1 MRGSFLRRYFSL
13 TLTSALLTHRLSVR
27 DVHTDE
33 NSPADI
39 ALQAASRVKAKTR
52 TSIVSKAKDD
62 GGGAA
67 SDDDDDDDDN
77 DDDDSDDEG
86 TKPAGKEVRRGVCM
100 SDKGA
105 KRPRPPT

>member
-67 SDDDDDDDDN
+67 SDDDDDDDD
-77 DDDDSDDEG
+77 DDDSDDEG